1 MSLTG
6 RYRIRALNAALDDAR
21 RLCPRTG
28 DRMEIRRHALKL
40 RHWPEHHPTDDAGK
54 VLDLDWEWIRAL
66 PGFHIG
72 ELRVADAI
80 GGNDN
85 LRIIFYVGSAEIRE
99 PLPMIWILRVLQ
111 KKRDDFSKNDVSI
124 FKARRLL
131 VIERFET
138 PHG

>member
-6 RYRIRALNAALDDAR
+6 RYRIRALRAALDDVR

-40 RHWPEHHPTDDAGK
+40 RYWPEHHPTDDAGK

-72 ELRVADAI
+72 ELRIADAI

-85 LRIIFYVGSAEIRE
+85 LRIIFYLGSAEIRE

-131 VIERFET
+131 VIERFEK